1 MVQGPNGWVH
11 VTDRPGYG
19 PPVLL
24 MHGFPDDSRIYDR
37 LVQLLAPRRVVALD
51 WLGYGRSE
59 RATPQ
64 PWDITDHQRTL
75 RAVLDSLELEHVV
88 LVGHDASGPDAIDRL
103 RAE

>member
-1 MVQGPNGWVH
+1 MLRGIPEPLEAANQMVQGPNGWVH

-51 WLGYGRSE
+51 CW
-59 RATPQ
+59 AT
-64 PWDITDHQRTL
+64 
-75 RAVLDSLELEHVV
+75 
-88 LVGHDASGPDAIDRL
+88 GPAR
-103 RAE
+103 RRQ

>member
-1 MVQGPNGWVH
+1 MLRRIPEPLEAANQMVQGPNGWVH

-64 PWDITDHQRTL
+64 PWDITDQSTHAPR
-75 RAVLDSLELEHVV
+75 RA
-88 LVGHDASGPDAIDRL
+88 RL
-103 RAE
+103 A